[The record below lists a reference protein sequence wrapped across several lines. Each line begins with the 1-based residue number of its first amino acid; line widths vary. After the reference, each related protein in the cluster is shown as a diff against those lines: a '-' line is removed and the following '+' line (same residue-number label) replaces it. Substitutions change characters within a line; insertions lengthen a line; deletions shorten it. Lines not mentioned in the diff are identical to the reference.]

1 MSADLRCFHR
11 IYLVKEDMRDTISRV
26 DCDHTVKVRLGFFE
40 KTLGRFMVFPTVG
53 ILRHVKADRSSVYV
67 KDRIVLVWE

>member
-1 MSADLRCFHR
+1 MPLGLRCFHKA
-11 IYLVKEDMRDTISRV
+11 YLVKEYMCHAISRV
-26 DCDHTVKVRLGFFE
+26 DCDHTVKVRLGLFE
-40 KTLGRFMVFPTVG
+40 KALGRFMVFPTVG